1 MMPAGRTRPVA
12 SLPFVLSC
20 LLLSLLVLPSRAGA
34 PPVKVLLTGHLE
46 LTVGDAVDPE
56 ARVYRTEGGV
66 PRVLV
71 ESDQL
76 PGPVLVLAGE
86 KKARLLPADAVGPVE
101 GDPDARAV
109 DASAPPLEEASIAVQ
124 RGKVRFT
131 LAGKTLVLGPG
142 EPMLGDQS
150 PEALLARMPEY
161 RRNAA
166 KYVPARGD
174 LALLRRVEGQV
185 EVLVLFGTWC
195 PHCER
200 FVPRLIRVVRELG
213 EVPGLSFRFVGL
225 TGEIENDELA
235 RKYGVQGVPTAI
247 VLRDGKVVGKIYG
260 AAWEHPEAALTTILF
275 GDAAA
280 GA

>member
-1 MMPAGRTRPVA
+1 MIAARRSSVPFTVVLLTLAVVLFPSPV
-12 SLPFVLSC
+12 
-20 LLLSLLVLPSRAGA
+20 RAGA
-34 PPVKVLLTGHLE
+34 PPVRVFLTGHLQ
-46 LTVGDAVDPE
+46 LTVGDTVDPG
-56 ARVYRTEGGV
+56 ARIYRTEGGV

-71 ESDQL
+71 ESDRL

-86 KKARLLPADAVGPVE
+86 KKARLLPGDAVGPVE

-109 DASAPPLEEASIAVQ
+109 DAGAAPIEETSIAVS

-131 LAGKTLVLGPG
+131 IGGTALVLGPG
-142 EPMLGDQS
+142 EPLLGEQP
-150 PEALLARMPEY
+150 PEALLERIPEY

-166 KYVPARGD
+166 RYRPSKGD
-174 LALLRRVEGQV
+174 LALLRRVHGQV

-200 FVPRLIRVVRELG
+200 FVPRLIRVVEELG
-213 EVPGLSFRFVGL
+213 EVPGLAFRFVGL
-225 TGEIENDELA
+225 PGEIERDPLA
-235 RKYGVQGVPTAI
+235 REYGIEGVPTAI
-247 VLRDGKVVGKIYG
+247 VLRDGKQVGRIYG

-275 GDAAA
+275 GDEAA